1 MKLEDQVRQLTE
13 LTTVLVPVVDRLAVR
28 QEKVERVFDKLAS
41 GQEKLE
47 SIISKMI
54 NSQEKNN
61 QETFEMRLS
70 NIRLTEAI

>member
-1 MKLEDQVRQLTE
+1 M
-13 LTTVLVPVVDRLAVR
+13 
-28 QEKVERVFDKLAS
+28 ERVVEKLAS

>member
-1 MKLEDQVRQLTE
+1 M
-13 LTTVLVPVVDRLAVR
+13 
-28 QEKVERVFDKLAS
+28 ERVVEKLAS

-61 QETFEMRLS
+61 QETSEMPQENEKLGATIEKLVAKISRWLAVQ
-70 NIRLTEAI
+70 IFMIVD

>member
-1 MKLEDQVRQLTE
+1 M
-13 LTTVLVPVVDRLAVR
+13 
-28 QEKVERVFDKLAS
+28 ERVVEKLAS

-61 QETFEMRLS
+61 QETSEMRLS
-70 NIRLTEAI
+70 NMRLTEAI